1 MDTEKAHTEKT
12 ETEQERKPIA
22 EQMTDL
28 AASAAG
34 LLVETTIKSI
44 AERVRKSAAKK
55 TPALEKKAA
64 TTAAATPKKAAK
76 KSGKPSAQKSAKKT
90 TKKSKPNPKKVV
102 KKGKS
107 KR

>member
-1 MDTEKAHTEKT
+1 MDTEKAHIEKT
-12 ETEQERKPIA
+12 ESEQERKPIA
-22 EQMTDL
+22 EQVTDL

-34 LLVETTIKSI
+34 LLVETTIKSV
-44 AERVRKSAAKK
+44 ATRVRKSAAKK

-64 TTAAATPKKAAK
+64 TTGAATPRKAAK
-76 KSGKPSAQKSAKKT
+76 KSGKPSAKKSAKKT
-90 TKKSKPNPKKVV
+90 TKKSKPKAKQVV